1 MNNFDENQNINNIEP
16 EEEFS
21 TVFSDPLLH
30 KTVADGKKGNGKKR
44 LLNVVAG
51 LLAVAIL
58 IGGVFAVVKL
68 IPKMDDEGTS
78 STTPKITVL
87 EMADKDIKKVTLT
100 NKNGTFVMNNTASK
114 DDDGEEEYSWS
125 LNGYKD
131 SVISQ
136 SALSNITAN
145 VLNISALREITSKTA
160 AECGLSNPQ
169 VNAEVLKSD
178 DTAFSVLVG
187 DKSPDNSGV
196 YVKLSTQDKI
206 YLVPG
211 EIDKNLTFTA
221 LDLANTEAIA
231 PITLGSKY
239 SEYMADGTVVTC
251 DKLTLTG
258 KNFGNGLVFTQN
270 NDEDVSN
277 LVPFLIS
284 SPINRIAN
292 NVDYALAP
300 YNSGIAVSGAYA
312 LDVSAQT
319 LNSLGFNS
327 PDIALTAKFDDYSYS
342 FKFKEQADGG
352 YAVWHTGCELIL
364 KVEDTALEL
373 FKCDTISFYSPWVC
387 FVAIDDLNGMNVV
400 ADGKEYKFDIK
411 VDTAEDAEEKYIINY
426 NGKKLTAS
434 IFQEFYRYCI
444 SLEASDFIIENA
456 NTKPEYELTFNYSAK
471 GRKAMVV
478 KFYRV
483 SATKYQFSVDG
494 EMLGRVNATDVT
506 RISDY
511 IEDVIKNKEITLS

>member
-21 TVFSDPLLH
+21 TVFSDPLAH
-30 KTVADGKKGNGKKR
+30 KTIADGKNGNGKKR

-58 IGGVFAVVKL
+58 IGGVFAVVKF
-68 IPKMDDEGTS
+68 IPKKDDEGTS
-78 STTPKITVL
+78 ATTSKITVL
-87 EMADKDIKKVTLT
+87 EMADKDIKMVAIT
-100 NKNGTFVMNNTASK
+100 NKNGAFIINNTVSK
-114 DDDGEEEYSWS
+114 DDNGAEVCSWS

-131 SVISQ
+131 TVISQ

-145 VLNISALREITSKTA
+145 VLNVSALREITTKTA
-160 AECGLSNPQ
+160 EECGLANPLIK
-169 VNAEVLKSD
+169 AEVVKSD
-178 DTAFSVLVG
+178 NTTFSVLVG
-187 DKSPDNSGV
+187 EKSLDNSGV
-196 YVKLSTQDKI
+196 YVKLSTKDKI

-211 EIDKNLTFTA
+211 EIDTKLTFTA

-231 PITLGSKY
+231 PLTLENKY
-239 SEYMADGTVVTC
+239 SDYMADGKVVTC

-258 KNFGNGLVFTQN
+258 KNFSDGLVFTQN
-270 NDEDVSN
+270 TDKDVSGYI
-277 LVPFLIS
+277 PFVIS

-312 LDVSAQT
+312 LDASVQT

-342 FKFKEQADGG
+342 FKFKKQADGG

-411 VDTAEDAEEKYIINY
+411 VDTAEDAKEKYIINY
-426 NGKKLTAS
+426 NGKKLTAD
-434 IFQEFYRYCI
+434 IFQEFYLYCI
-444 SLEASDFIIENA
+444 SLEASDFTTEIVS
-456 NTKPEYELTFNYSAK
+456 TKPEYELTFNYSAK
-471 GRKAMVV
+471 GKKAMVV

-494 EMLGRVNATDVT
+494 KMVGKVNANDVT

-511 IEDVIKNKEITLS
+511 IEDVINNKEITLS

>member
-1 MNNFDENQNINNIEP
+1 MNNFDENQNKNNIEP

-21 TVFSDPLLH
+21 TVFSDPLSH

-44 LLNVVAG
+44 LITVVAG

-68 IPKMDDEGTS
+68 IPKMDDGDTNS
-78 STTPKITVL
+78 STPKITVL
-87 EMADKDIKKVTLT
+87 EMADKDIKKVTFT

-114 DDDGEEEYSWS
+114 DDDGEETYSWS

-145 VLNISALREITSKTA
+145 VLNISALREITSKTV
-160 AECGLSNPQ
+160 AECGLEKPQ
-169 VNAEVLKSD
+169 VNVDIVKSD
-178 DTAFSVLVG
+178 NTTFSVLVG

-196 YVKLSTQDKI
+196 YVKLSTKDKI

-211 EIDKNLTFTA
+211 EIDTKLTFTA

-231 PITLGSKY
+231 PLTLENKY
-239 SEYMADGTVVTC
+239 SEYMAEGAVATC

-258 KNFGNGLVFTQN
+258 KNFGNGLVFIQN
-270 NDEDVSN
+270 DDEDVSN

-284 SPINRIAN
+284 SPINRIAT
-292 NVDYALAP
+292 NVEHALAP
-300 YNSGIAVSGAYA
+300 YSSGVAVSGAYA
-312 LDVSAQT
+312 LDASAQT
-319 LNSLGFNS
+319 LNNLGFNS
-327 PDIALTAKFDDYSYS
+327 PDIALTAKFNDYSYS
-342 FKFKEQADGG
+342 FKFKKQADGG

-411 VDTAEDAEEKYIINY
+411 VDTAEDAKEKYIINY
-426 NGKKLTAS
+426 NGKKLTAD
-434 IFQEFYRYCI
+434 IFQEFYLYCI
-444 SLEASDFIIENA
+444 SLEASDFMTENVS
-456 NTKPEYELTFNYSAK
+456 TKPEYELTFNYSAK
-471 GRKAMVV
+471 GKKAMVV

-494 EMLGRVNATDVT
+494 KMLGKINANDVT

-511 IEDVIKNKEITLS
+511 IEDVINNKKITLS